1 MQNHPKGIAIH
12 GRGGHLRVHFGDL
25 GRGAV
30 KCKMPPRELQFTGG
44 DCSRGLEAERKLGRG
59 AVKCKI
65 IQRELQFTAG
75 GGTCAFILGTW
86 GGGL

>member
-1 MQNHPKGIAIH
+1 M
-12 GRGGHLRVHFGDL
+12 
-25 GRGAV
+25 

-75 GGTCAFILGTW
+75 VHLRVHFGDLGRGGCEMQFTP
-86 GGGL
+86 